1 MFNDVAFYTKR
12 RGFGGAGGV
21 TPTPSRNLTITPSLS
36 NNAERV
42 TWTIT
47 SNMTSGVTLNY
58 QFTGANSTTF
68 VESTT
73 SGSIVLDSNGSATIT
88 RNLDKFNDY
97 ANTSNLAVN
106 IDFFAPGSSVFLG
119 RANSNVIVG
128 PANTFTATGGT
139 ITNFTGGVD
148 NLQGGYT
155 LHTFNFTGA
164 NANLTVTNV
173 GDFPTNTVISV
184 VAIGGGGAG
193 GSAWWTNSPA
203 NLTPAQIAAG
213 LMGSYEGYAGGGGA
227 GGNVNISNLTATGFN
242 LANYTVRVGGGGT
255 PAPVGPSGVATA
267 GGATWFA
274 GTSNIVATG
283 GAAGE
288 TSESLGAGGSD
299 GGANSPYLK
308 GNEATRTYSNIDN
321 TRTWIERTGGGG
333 AGATANGGNA
343 TISTGSNGANANDGS
358 GGIGGAG
365 RSFTITGNVIT
376 AGGGGGGGTINNTN
390 NPSLGGTGGG
400 GNGAEPGTNATG
412 GASGLGGGGGGGGGG
427 AFSISGSSKI
437 ALNYYT
443 NRADGVDTL
452 QVQQGANGGSG
463 QLYIRYLSKYRRL
476 RIES

>member
-1 MFNDVAFYTKR
+1 MFNDVGFYTKR

-21 TPTPSRNLTITPSLS
+21 TPAPSRNLVITPTLT

-47 SNMTSGVTLNY
+47 SNMPNVVLDFN
-58 QFTGANSTTF
+58 FIGANSTTF

-73 SGSIVLDSNGSATIT
+73 SGNVTLNSNGSATIV

-106 IDFFAPGSSVFLG
+106 IDFFAPGSAVFL
-119 RANSNVIVG
+119 ANATNNVVVG

-148 NLQGGYT
+148 NLQGEYT
-155 LHTFNFTGA
+155 LHSFESSGLY
-164 NANLTVTNV
+164 NLTVTNV
-173 GDFPTNTVISV
+173 GEFPSNSVIDV

-203 NLTPAQIAAG
+203 NLTPAEIAG
-213 LMGSYEGYAGGGGA
+213 KLMGSYEGYAGGGGA
-227 GGNVNISNLTATGFN
+227 GGNVNISNITASGFAA
-242 LANYTVRVGGGGT
+242 ANYTVGVGFGGT

-267 GGATWFA
+267 GGVTWFA
-274 GTSNIVATG
+274 GTANIVASG
-283 GAAGE
+283 GGAGE
-288 TSESLGAGGSD
+288 TGESLGAGGSD

-308 GNEATRTYSNIDN
+308 GNEASRTYSSFDN

-333 AGATANGGNA
+333 AGALANGGNA
-343 TISTGSNGANANDGS
+343 TISTGVNGPSANDGYGGS
-358 GGIGGAG
+358 GGSG

-390 NPSLGGTGGG
+390 NPSPGGLGGG
-400 GNGAEPGTNATG
+400 GNGAEPGTNATTG
-412 GASGLGGGGGGGGGG
+412 GNGGGGGGGGGG
-427 AFSISGSSKI
+427 EFTIAGSSKVAI
-437 ALNYYT
+437 NYYT
-443 NRADGVDTL
+443 NRATGTDVYD
-452 QVQQGANGGSG
+452 VQQGSYGGSG
-463 QLYIRYLSKYRRL
+463 KLYIRYLSKYRRL
-476 RIES
+476 SIQS